1 VQAQG
6 QVPPFAFGELEGI
19 LVSNLLTA
27 YEKNVQ
33 IINMKNQIFW
43 ITGASS
49 GIGLGLFNHLN
60 ERGIKTI
67 ISSRDVAKLEEI
79 KQSSKHPELVAVV
92 KVDLEKFDELDT
104 ATAKA
109 IESFGKID
117 VLINN
122 GGISQRDLVVNTSFE
137 VDQRLINVNYLGTVK
152 LSKSLL
158 KHFIQNKTGTF
169 ITVTSLVGKFGTPY
183 RSSYS
188 ASKHALHGFF
198 DSLRAEVK
206 DLGVKVMLVCPGFIK
221 TNISLNALTGG
232 GAKLG
237 EMDEAQANGMSVEVF
252 AEKLFKA
259 LEAGKEEICIGGKE
273 TLGVLLKR
281 FVPTYFSKMIA
292 KAKVR

>member
-1 VQAQG
+1 
-6 QVPPFAFGELEGI
+6 L
-19 LVSNLLTA
+19 SNLLTA

-33 IINMKNQIFW
+33 IIPMKNKIIW

-49 GIGLGLFNHLN
+49 GIGLGLFHYLN

-67 ISSRDVAKLEEI
+67 ISSRDVKKLEEI
-79 KQSSKHPELVAVV
+79 KATSKQPELVGVV
-92 KVDLEKFDELDT
+92 KVDLEKFDSLDA
-104 ATAKA
+104 ATAEA
-109 IESFGKID
+109 IGIFGKID

-122 GGISQRDLVVNTSFE
+122 GGISQRDLVVNTSFD

-152 LSKSLL
+152 LTKALLPHYIKNKS
-158 KHFIQNKTGTF
+158 GAF

-198 DSLRAEVK
+198 DSLRAEVS
-206 DLGVKVMLVCPGFIK
+206 DLGIKVMIVCPGFIK
-221 TNISLNALTGG
+221 TNISINALTGSG
-232 GAKLG
+232 KQLG
-237 EMDEAQANGMSVEVF
+237 EMDDAQANGMSVDIF
-252 AEKLFKA
+252 AKKLFSA
-259 LEAGKEEICIGGKE
+259 FESGKEEVCIGGKE
-273 TLGVLLKR
+273 TFGVLLKR

>member
-1 VQAQG
+1 
-6 QVPPFAFGELEGI
+6 
-19 LVSNLLTA
+19 
-27 YEKNVQ
+27 
-33 IINMKNQIFW
+33 MKDLIFW

-49 GIGLGLFNHLN
+49 GIGLGLFNYLN

-67 ISSRDVAKLEEI
+67 ISSRDVNKLEEI
-79 KQSSKHPELVAVV
+79 KKNSKYPELVGVV
-92 KVDLEKFDELDT
+92 KVDLENFNSLDQST
-104 ATAKA
+104 TEA
-109 IESFGKID
+109 IAVFGKVD

-152 LSKSLL
+152 LTKSLL
-158 KHFIQNKTGTF
+158 PHFIQNKSGSF

-206 DLGVKVMLVCPGFIK
+206 DQAIKVMLVCPGFIR
-221 TNISLNALTGG
+221 TNISINALTGS

-237 EMDEAQANGMSVEVF
+237 EMDDAQANGMSVEVF
-252 AEKLFKA
+252 AKKFFDA
-259 LEAGKEEICIGGKE
+259 FEAGKEEVAIGGKE
-273 TLGVLLKR
+273 TMGVLIKR
-281 FVPTYFSKMIA
+281 FFPTYFSKMIS